1 MEVQPV
7 REAILYRRL
16 FTAGWFGV
24 REKHCS
30 RLEIYD
36 RLRASEQ
43 VVNHADVADT
53 IETVMSVGRSRPL
66 QRAIYPSSFF
76 ALSGVSVRWLLQSN
90 FLDS

>member
-1 MEVQPV
+1 MPYACILLWIVAAFIQGLTHADTCEGYQPV
-7 REAILYRRL
+7 REAVSYHGL

-43 VVNHADVADT
+43 AEPMT
-53 IETVMSVGRSRPL
+53 I
-66 QRAIYPSSFF
+66 F
-76 ALSGVSVRWLLQSN
+76 LSL
-90 FLDS
+90 FDFY

>member
-1 MEVQPV
+1 MSLENAHEKIYLQAV
-7 REAILYRRL
+7 REAVSCRRL

-43 VVNHADVADT
+43 AKAAANRELH
-53 IETVMSVGRSRPL
+53 
-66 QRAIYPSSFF
+66 
-76 ALSGVSVRWLLQSN
+76 
-90 FLDS
+90 